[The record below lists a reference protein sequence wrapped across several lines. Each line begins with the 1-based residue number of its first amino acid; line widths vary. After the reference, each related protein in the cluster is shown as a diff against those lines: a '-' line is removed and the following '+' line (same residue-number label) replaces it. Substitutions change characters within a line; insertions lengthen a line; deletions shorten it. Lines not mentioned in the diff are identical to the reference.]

1 MPTLSLL
8 RAAVCAL
15 FAAVASAA
23 VMADNYPTRPIRV
36 IVPYSAGGSTDVP
49 VRTVAAEI
57 GKALGQGMVID
68 NRPGMGAMIGAEA
81 AAKAAPDGYTLL
93 AVSNPQT
100 ISGSL
105 YKLSFDPVEA
115 FVPVALITR
124 EPCVVVVNPELP
136 VKTFKEFVEYVK
148 ARPGMLNF
156 GSSGNGSNQHL
167 FAARLLQSTRLD
179 MVHVP
184 YKGAAPAV
192 ADLMG
197 GQVSMMMPGQAAM
210 IPLIKSG
217 KLRVLAVTSG
227 SRSSALPDVP
237 TLAELGYPEQNA
249 YVWTG
254 LVAPKGT
261 PDPVLGKLREAA
273 ANAMSTA
280 NVKTFVANA
289 GLEASTLNTAD
300 FHSFMRNEALQ
311 NAQLVKQ
318 IQVKID

>member
-1 MPTLSLL
+1 MRTLSSLK
-8 RAAVCAL
+8 ATICAL
-15 FAAVASAA
+15 IAAVASAGA
-23 VMADNYPTRPIRV
+23 LADSYPTRPIRV

-49 VRTVAAEI
+49 VRAVAAEI

-81 AAKAAPDGYTLL
+81 ASKATPDGYTLL

-105 YKLSFDPVEA
+105 YALSFDPVEA

-124 EPCVVVVNPELP
+124 EPCVVVVHPELP
-136 VKTFKEFVEYVK
+136 VKTFQEFVEYVK
-148 ARPGMLNF
+148 ARPGRLNF

-167 FAARLLQSTRLD
+167 FAAHLLQSTRLN

-192 ADLMG
+192 ADLLG

-210 IPLIKSG
+210 MPLIKSG
-217 KLRVLAVTSG
+217 KLRVLAVTSE
-227 SRSSALPDVP
+227 SRSTALPDVP

-261 PDPVLGKLREAA
+261 PEPILGKLRETA
-273 ANAMSTA
+273 ANAMGTA
-280 NVKTFVANA
+280 SMRAFVATA
-289 GLEASTLNTAD
+289 SLEASNLNAAD
-300 FHSFMRNEALQ
+300 FHSFMRQEAQQ
-311 NAQLVKQ
+311 NARLVKQ
-318 IQVKID
+318 IRVTID